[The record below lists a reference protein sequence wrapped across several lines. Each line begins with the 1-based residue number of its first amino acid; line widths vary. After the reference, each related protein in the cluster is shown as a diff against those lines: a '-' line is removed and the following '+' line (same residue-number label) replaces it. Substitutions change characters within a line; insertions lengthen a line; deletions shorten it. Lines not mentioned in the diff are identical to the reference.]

1 MEVLKSLFTI
11 LIIVGLGISSRKTKL
26 FDKEHVKTLSSFV
39 YYYGLP
45 ALFFTQISTLD
56 LPALDLH
63 LITISVLPVLATI
76 FILYLAKTF
85 GWLTKDTFTLYSLS
99 VAFGSNA
106 FFGIAFFESLYDGRW
121 LPQAIITASALGL
134 IGIPLSIGLFEY
146 ATQEEKGGGFIK
158 KIFSNP
164 LIIAILLGLLSAATD
179 IRSEALNSALATIGK
194 TAGGIAIFSLGIFLY
209 DNFSLDAAKSAIKQ
223 SLFRM
228 LSLPLLTFLL
238 LNLGV
243 GGENAEMSQF
253 LFLQSGIPA
262 AVSLVVFAERYRYKL
277 PQITGMVLLT
287 SILSFAELF
296 SLAFF
301 AERIF

>member
-11 LIIVGLGISSRKTKL
+11 LIIVALGISSRKTKL

-45 ALFFTQISTLD
+45 ALFYTQISALD
-56 LPALDLH
+56 LAILDLH
-63 LITISVLPVLATI
+63 LITISVLPVLGTI
-76 FILYLAKTF
+76 LLLYIAKVL
-85 GWLTKDTFTLYSLS
+85 GWISKDTFTLYSLS
-99 VAFGSNA
+99 VAFGSYA
-106 FFGIAFFESLYDGRW
+106 FFGIAFFESLYDGKW
-121 LPQAIITASALGL
+121 LPQAIVTASALGL

-146 ATQEEKGGGFIK
+146 ATQEEKGGGFLA
-158 KIFSNP
+158 KIFKNP
-164 LIIAILLGLLSAATD
+164 LIIAIFLGLLSAKTGIQFDA
-179 IRSEALNSALATIGK
+179 ISKALEMIGK
-194 TAGGIAIFSLGIFLY
+194 SAGGIAIFALGIFLY
-209 DNFSLDAAKSAIKQ
+209 DNFSLEAAKGAVKQ

-228 LSLPLLTFLL
+228 LILPLLTWLL
-238 LNLGV
+238 LSLGI
-243 GGENAEMSQF
+243 GSETAEMSKF

-287 SILSFAELF
+287 SILSFVQLF
-296 SLAFF
+296 GLAFF